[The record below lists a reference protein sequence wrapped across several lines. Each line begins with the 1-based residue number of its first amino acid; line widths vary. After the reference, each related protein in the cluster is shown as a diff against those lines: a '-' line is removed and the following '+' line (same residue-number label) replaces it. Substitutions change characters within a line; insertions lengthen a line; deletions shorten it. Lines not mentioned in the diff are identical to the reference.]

1 MRRPRPSRS
10 ATLEHIPVHAYELLR
25 RVSEAR
31 LPVDTLHGRQDEYG
45 LEFLLSRGLV
55 EKTGDGGFFELT
67 VAGSELGEIAAE
79 TGPTP
84 ATMGRGEPVKDG
96 E

>member
-1 MRRPRPSRS
+1 MTRPKPGRRAAR
-10 ATLEHIPVHAYELLR
+10 EHIPVHAYELLR

-31 LPVDTLHGRQDEYG
+31 LPVDTLHGKQDEYG
-45 LEFLLSRGLV
+45 LQFLLSRGLV

-67 VAGSELGEIAAE
+67 AAGSELGEIAAE

-84 ATMGRGEPVKDG
+84 AAMGRDEPRR
-96 E
+96 